1 MYFMNSVLNT
11 HAHLILFEMFAFYFN
26 IQTLTYDIEY
36 CRGHALCSCL
46 CPTMKLKMLALYLY
60 TLIIGHNSCNMLL
73 IQNILILQNKLHYF
87 VTKNVFQDKKVKNT
101 TTTKQNIKH
110 QNICR
115 SRELNP
121 GPLAPKA
128 DALPLHHRVN

>member
-60 TLIIGHNSCNMLL
+60 TLIIGHNSCNMLSKL
-73 IQNILILQNKLHYF
+73 NKSILKKQLQNF
-87 VTKNVFQDKKVKNT
+87 VTKNET
-101 TTTKQNIKH
+101 
-110 QNICR
+110 
-115 SRELNP
+115 
-121 GPLAPKA
+121 
-128 DALPLHHRVN
+128 